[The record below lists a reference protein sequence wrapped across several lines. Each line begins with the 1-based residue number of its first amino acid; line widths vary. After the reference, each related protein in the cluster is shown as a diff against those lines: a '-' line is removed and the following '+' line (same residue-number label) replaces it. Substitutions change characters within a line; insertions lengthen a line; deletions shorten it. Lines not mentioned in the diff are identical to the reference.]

1 MAMEIRRVV
10 TGRDA
15 KDTSIFTSTGPV
27 QAQEVPG
34 MGFVNLWGTG
44 DEGARVGSDPA
55 ESPQY
60 TPFFPDSSG
69 HGTRLIAVHFAP
81 ESAGGHAEPTQ
92 DEAAA
97 AAAEMERVAP
107 GLAQVF
113 EPDNPGM
120 HTTDTIDFEVVLE
133 GTIVLELDDGA
144 EVTLNP
150 GDTVVQNGT
159 RHRWRNPGDT
169 PARLALFICGAS
181 HAGIPPA

>member
-1 MAMEIRRVV
+1 
-10 TGRDA
+10 
-15 KDTSIFTSTGPV
+15 
-27 QAQEVPG
+27 

-97 AAAEMERVAP
+97 AAEMERVAP

-120 HTTDTIDFEVVLE
+120 HTTDTIDYGICVRGEVW
-133 GTIVLELDDGA
+133 LELDDGA
-144 EVTLNP
+144 EERITP
-150 GDTVVQNGT
+150 GTVVVQRGT
-159 RHRWRNPGDT
+159 RHAWHNRSNEVATVVYVLIG
-169 PARLALFICGAS
+169 ARRD
-181 HAGIPPA
+181 

>member
-15 KDTSIFTSTGPV
+15 KDTSIFTSVGPV
-27 QAQEVPG
+27 QVQEVPG

-55 ESPQY
+55 ENPQY

-81 ESAGGHAEPTQ
+81 ESAGGHAEPSPEEA
-92 DEAAA
+92 EAAVA
-97 AAAEMERVAP
+97 QMERVAP

-120 HTTDTIDFEVVLE
+120 HTTDTIDYGICVRGEVW
-133 GTIVLELDDGA
+133 LELDDGA
-144 EVTLNP
+144 EERITP
-150 GDTVVQNGT
+150 GTVVVQRGT
-159 RHRWRNPGDT
+159 RHAWHNRSNDVATVVYVLVG
-169 PARLALFICGAS
+169 ARRD
-181 HAGIPPA
+181 

>member
-15 KDTSIFTSTGPV
+15 KETSIFTSAGPV

-55 ESPQY
+55 ENPRY

-92 DEAAA
+92 QEAAA
-97 AAAEMERVAP
+97 AAAEMDRVAP
-107 GLAQVF
+107 GLAEMF
-113 EPDNPGM
+113 EADNPGM
-120 HTTDTIDFEVVLE
+120 HTTDTVDYGICVRGEVW
-133 GTIVLELDDGA
+133 LELDDGA
-144 EVTLNP
+144 EERITP
-150 GDTVVQNGT
+150 GTVVVQRGT
-159 RHRWRNPGDT
+159 RHAWHNRTNEVATVVYVLIG
-169 PARLALFICGAS
+169 ARRD
-181 HAGIPPA
+181 